1 MEFSHMKYKGLIAI
15 DIDGTLTA
23 VRDQL
28 SPDTIQFLQELVAQ
42 DWKLLFVTGRTL
54 DWADKLLQALP
65 FAYTLSVYNGA
76 YTVER
81 PHNTVIKKRYLAFD
95 QAFRVMT
102 LLKDEDVGMAFYGPA
117 DRDQRS
123 FLYRHHASLVL
134 ATHLKA
140 RARAVQENWKEILS
154 LSELPLD
161 YFSAMRLFCLP
172 NIAKKYSFAIE
183 DTLHL
188 TAPMMKDS
196 YDDSFAVVQV
206 THKEVSKGQAMQSV
220 MTHLGNIPLVIACGD
235 DHNDISML
243 EKADVAVVMA
253 TAPVEVLRL
262 AHIVAPPA
270 KDNGIIQGLTNAI
283 KYAESK

>member
-1 MEFSHMKYKGLIAI
+1 MTYKGLIAI

-23 VRDQL
+23 VRDHL
-28 SPDTIQFLQELVAQ
+28 PAKTIDYLKELEESG
-42 DWKLLFVTGRTL
+42 WKLLFVTGRTL
-54 DWADKLLQALP
+54 TWATELLETLP
-65 FAYTLSVYNGA
+65 FSYILSVFNGA
-76 YTVER
+76 FTVEK
-81 PHNTVIKKRYLAFD
+81 PQNSVIKKRYLAYD
-95 QAFRVMT
+95 QVFRVMT

-140 RARAVQENWKEILS
+140 RAKAVQENWTEVTS

-172 NIAKKYSFAIE
+172 HTAKKYSFAIE
-183 DTLHL
+183 EKLHL
-188 TAPMMKDS
+188 NAPMMKDS

-206 THKEVSKGQAMQSV
+206 THREVSKGQAMQTV
-220 MTHLGNIPLVIACGD
+220 MTHLGKVPLVIACGD

-262 AHIVAPPA
+262 AHIVAPAA
-270 KDNGIIQGLTNAI
+270 KDHGIIQGLTNAI
-283 KYAESK
+283 KYAESRS